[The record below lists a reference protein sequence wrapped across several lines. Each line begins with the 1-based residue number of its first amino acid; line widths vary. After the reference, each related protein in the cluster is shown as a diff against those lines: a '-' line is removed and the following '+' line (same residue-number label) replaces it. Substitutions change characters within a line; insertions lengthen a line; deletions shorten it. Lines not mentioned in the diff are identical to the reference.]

1 MIAIVGLLVF
11 ILCLAGII
19 VIQYLMLR
27 MIKRGRVVRSHT
39 SFNEH
44 PNCRCIPAYVLNR
57 ETVRAPSQDL
67 DPRIWNPNASAW
79 MHSGPGGTI
88 DLDAMPVKK

>member
-11 ILCLAGII
+11 ILCLASII

-27 MIKRGRVVRSHT
+27 VIERGGVRSYT
-39 SFNEH
+39 SFDGH
-44 PNCRCIPAYVLNR
+44 PNCRCIPAYGLQR
-57 ETVRAPSQDL
+57 EAVRAPIGEL

-88 DLDAMPVKK
+88 DLDAVPVKK

>member
-44 PNCRCIPAYVLNR
+44 PNCRCVIEPLER
-57 ETVRAPSQDL
+57 RTQ
-67 DPRIWNPNASAW
+67 AW
-79 MHSGPGGTI
+79 MDSGPGGTI
-88 DLDAMPVKK
+88 DLDAVPVKK